1 VIGFEL
7 GQDWR
12 IMTADFAPLIAY
24 LDKRFDSMD
33 REMSELKE
41 GFSSLQ
47 GSVDGFAKRADAYFQ
62 EMVVLAHRVERH
74 ERWLQEIAK
83 HLGMRLEL

>member
-1 VIGFEL
+1 
-7 GQDWR
+7 
-12 IMTADFAPLIAY
+12 MTTDFAPLIAY
-24 LDKRFDSMD
+24 LDKRFDSIGG
-33 REMSELKE
+33 EMSDLKE
-41 GFSSLQ
+41 GFASLQ
-47 GSVDGFAKRADAYFQ
+47 GSVDGFARRADAYFQ

>member
-1 VIGFEL
+1 
-7 GQDWR
+7 
-12 IMTADFAPLIAY
+12 MTADFAPLVAY

-47 GSVDGFAKRADAYFQ
+47 GSVDGFARRADAYFQ
-62 EMVVLAHRVERH
+62 DSKKWSFWHTALNVMSGGSKRS
-74 ERWLQEIAK
+74 QNTS
-83 HLGMRLEL
+83 G